1 MVLNAEHGIR
11 FKSYHL
17 PYPKNTV
24 LGYARMVRGYAT
36 PKTKKPAIT
45 RAYERFNAKMREDAR
60 GL

>member
-17 PYPKNTV
+17 PYPRNTV

-36 PKTKKPAIT
+36 PKTKKTRNYAGLRAI
-45 RAYERFNAKMREDAR
+45 
-60 GL
+60 